1 MFRRRNPNKGFFL
14 HPPPHPHNF
23 MATPAQATSTR
34 TLGAWAGLILRS
46 LFRFF
51 TSFKLATVVLVFMT
65 IITVLGT
72 LDQVDNGLHA
82 AKLKYFHSFFVI
94 DKLFGVIPVILP
106 GGLLLMIVL
115 FVNMIMGA
123 IIKVRKRWKGAGLLI
138 SHCGMLMLLA
148 GGFITWAYST
158 DGYMVLYPG
167 MQSSRV
173 ESYRDWQLEIVP
185 LNDKGS
191 SESAWILGSDVLE
204 TLGDKVSPAFSN
216 SDLPF
221 DVVFNGYTKNGTPV
235 PTSAPIAAQIKGK
248 IIDGF
253 VLSPQEISPEAEQN
267 YPACYIEFR
276 PKSGGDPIEA
286 ILWAGSYRFDPREK
300 PMPFRFEVDGKPY
313 GALLAKQSWTV
324 PFSVRLDKFIFERHP
339 GVSMARNY
347 ESRVTRFEEG
357 ESDKALEIKMNEPMR
372 HAGYTFFQESFG
384 PPDAAEGEEMYSQF
398 AVANNPADQ
407 WPLWSLCVTGVGLA
421 IHFLIMLIQYTQR
434 SRQKRTSA
442 A

>member
-1 MFRRRNPNKGFFL
+1 
-14 HPPPHPHNF
+14 
-23 MATPAQATSTR
+23 
-34 TLGAWAGLILRS
+34 
-46 LFRFF
+46 
-51 TSFKLATVVLVFMT
+51 
-65 IITVLGT
+65 
-72 LDQVDNGLHA
+72 
-82 AKLKYFHSFFVI
+82 
-94 DKLFGVIPVILP
+94 
-106 GGLLLMIVL
+106 
-115 FVNMIMGA
+115 
-123 IIKVRKRWKGAGLLI
+123 
-138 SHCGMLMLLA
+138 
-148 GGFITWAYST
+148 
-158 DGYMVLYPG
+158 
-167 MQSSRV
+167 
-173 ESYRDWQLEIVP
+173 
-185 LNDKGS
+185 
-191 SESAWILGSDVLE
+191 
-204 TLGDKVSPAFSN
+204 
-216 SDLPF
+216 
-221 DVVFNGYTKNGTPV
+221 VVFNGYARNGTPV

-253 VLSPQEISPEAEQN
+253 VLSPQELAPEAEQN
-267 YPACYIEFR
+267 LPACYIEFR

-286 ILWAGSYRFDPREK
+286 ILWAGSYRFDPKEK

-384 PPDAAEGEEMYSQF
+384 PADAAEGEEMYSQF

-407 WPLWSLCVTGVGLA
+407 WPLWSLCVTGVGLG
-421 IHFLIMLIQYTQR
+421 IHFVIMLIQYTQR